1 MEEEIWRGEVSNELK
16 HIAHTMTDVQR
27 QVQDMRC
34 EISTQMEEH
43 RSYHARN
50 EHRWGLARWCRL
62 HPFRLAAMVAA
73 ATAAMWA
80 NNDPTLLRAIVTAL
94 VSLK

>member
-27 QVQDMRC
+27 QVQDLRC
-34 EISTQMEEH
+34 EISAQMEEH

-50 EHRWGLARWCRL
+50 EHHWGFARWARL

-73 ATAAMWA
+73 ATAAVWA
-80 NNDPTLLRAIVTAL
+80 NNDPALLRAMVAAVVGL
-94 VSLK
+94 R